1 MKNLQEN
8 KEIDVLPDLPEEII
22 FEILKRVPAKY
33 LHENFR
39 YVCKGWNNLISSNM
53 FMAQNTPQNKSGVLI
68 SVPTTDIK
76 WSSKVVQYQT
86 KLLEMDDKVLGFKR
100 GVSCDELTHQ
110 VCLTL
115 PKCHSGC
122 LHKACGAALG
132 FDPCKQEYKV
142 VHMYADG
149 YGFEIFTLGC
159 SDNAWKRVPG
169 PFKDE
174 KSIRMYLPDSA
185 GKTNERRYNLLEM
198 GGNLALVY
206 TVSDTQFDVWILE
219 DFGGQEWTKRHSIMA
234 ESTNYTNFKS
244 SSTYK
249 TLPNFMFLVA
259 VAAMR
264 DGEVLMFKYQK
275 DEGKVADCSY
285 LYDMKQRQLKKFRMK
300 IRSGGKF
307 IPHRGSLY
315 LLG

>member
-1 MKNLQEN
+1 
-8 KEIDVLPDLPEEII
+8 
-22 FEILKRVPAKY
+22 
-33 LHENFR
+33 
-39 YVCKGWNNLISSNM
+39 M
-53 FMAQNTPQNKSGVLI
+53 FIAQNTPQNKSGVLI

-86 KLLEMDDKVLGFKR
+86 KLLEMDDKVLGFKVNDPKRR
-100 GVSCDELTHQ
+100 GVFHVMNLLTKS
-110 VCLTL
+110 CLTL

-132 FDPCKQEYKV
+132 FDTCKQEYKV

-169 PFKDE
+169 PFKYAFERPFDMQRFRWRDPVSINGRIFHWYVDSNDYIISMNISDE
-174 KSIRMYLPDSA
+174 ISIRMYLPDSA
-185 GKTNERRYNLLEM
+185 GKTNEFRYNLLEM

-206 TVSDTQFDVWILE
+206 TVSDTQLDVWILE

-300 IRSGGKF
+300 IKSGGKF